1 MTQQIL
7 LASLF
12 ILFLLRWFIQN
23 TLIYNQYDQVKD
35 ILRQMNQL
43 ATTNFYNN
51 RKYFSNTRRFRFDL
65 SKSEIDLN
73 ESYCNQSD
81 VLKFYHPDIVL
92 KDIYTTRE
100 TNDLTQEIVQT
111 ISFITIP
118 DVSQENKKNKTILPE
133 TLTIPFNYYDS
144 YLTRSNTGLS
154 AMCLFQKHN
163 HMRGRQQLAYK
174 NELLNNYYLYVDKLK
189 TMPPVC
195 SQNVTYI
202 PKSYRLWLKDEC
214 QSFFQ
219 LINTTEYQQKYKKFG
234 PQFISKLGLEV
245 HRGAGITMLFEK
257 ETKQLIKDYQ
267 NGQNCGE
274 ISKYTIAQKYINNP
288 YLFNGHKIEFRIY
301 FIIASTY
308 PLIVYA
314 YDSSLIRRCAMPFNK
329 FSLEKSSHV
338 CNTAIVKKKIGA
350 EDLQVDEQFFINW
363 KLDYLQELLLQQ
375 KKIKNKNW
383 LNNYLYPKI
392 HNTIQHLIMS
402 TQQFY
407 DKDSKLSEFFGVD
420 FMLTDDLQIY
430 VLEVNSNPQLLKT
443 TPDRIKQN
451 TKLVN
456 DIIEIQIAYLRSKY
470 VRLRSLIKK
479 ILSSNSTIEKF
490 EKEFKEAYKDK
501 LEPEFPISPQN
512 LFRKIID
519 KNLKDSK
526 AYNDLIQ
533 TNCIL

>member
-12 ILFLLRWFIQN
+12 ILFLQKWLIEN
-23 TLIYNQYDQVKD
+23 TLVYKQYDQVKD
-35 ILRQMNQL
+35 ILKQMNNL
-43 ATTNFYNN
+43 TTSNFYNN
-51 RKYFSNTRRFRFDL
+51 RKYFSNKRSFRFDL
-65 SKSEIDLN
+65 SKSQIQLN
-73 ESYCNQSD
+73 ETYCNQSD
-81 VLKFYHPDIVL
+81 TFKFYHPDIVL

-100 TNDLTQEIVQT
+100 TDDLTQEIVKS
-111 ISFITIP
+111 ISFIKIP
-118 DVSQENKKNKTILPE
+118 NQTKDKQQNKTALPE
-133 TLTIPFNYYDS
+133 ALTIPFNYYDS

-174 NELLNNYYLYVDKLK
+174 NELLNNYYQYVDKLK
-189 TMPPVC
+189 TMPEIC

-214 QSFFQ
+214 IAFFE
-219 LINTTEYQQKYKKFG
+219 LINTPEYQQKFQKHG

-257 ETKQLIKDYQ
+257 ETKQLIKEYQ
-267 NGQNCGE
+267 NGQKCGQ
-274 ISKYTIAQKYINNP
+274 ISKYVIAQKYINNP
-288 YLFNGHKIEFRIY
+288 FLFKGHKIEFRIY

-314 YDSSLIRRCAMPFNK
+314 YDSSLIRRCAMPFDK

-338 CNTAIVKKKIGA
+338 CNTAIVKQKLEGQ
-350 EDLQVDEQFFINW
+350 DLQEDQAFFIEW
-363 KLDYLQELLLQQ
+363 KLDYLQELLLQ
-375 KKIKNKNW
+375 KKAIKNKKW
-383 LNNYLYPKI
+383 LNDYLYPKI

-402 TQQFY
+402 TQHYF
-407 DKDSKLSEFFGVD
+407 DNDSKLSEFFGVD
-420 FMLTDDLQIY
+420 FMITDDLQIY

-443 TPDRIKQN
+443 TPGRILQN
-451 TKLVN
+451 TQLVN
-456 DIIEIQIAYLRSKY
+456 DIIEIQVAYLRSKY
-470 VRLRSLIKK
+470 VRLRSLIKR
-479 ILSSNSTIEKF
+479 ILSSKSTLQKF
-490 EKEFKEAYKDK
+490 DKEFKEAYKDK
-501 LEPEFPISPQN
+501 LEPEFPISPNN

-526 AYNDLIQ
+526 AYNDMIQ
-533 TNCIL
+533 TKCIL